1 MSCYVGGQVRKRR
14 SRLPF
19 ISLYPSAHDWWSS
32 NWFSKHLP
40 LLKIMESSKV
50 HAKCFFFQT
59 LAWNR
64 TLDSSS
70 VYDKVSAQPN
80 TIVKQ
85 ICFPNRNVLFLS
97 LFSLFKNWMHN
108 VGWGCAEILPSLQM
122 FLSKIWHHLKNVF
135 AIRFFDFVS
144 LSFSF
149 RRIEY
154 SILCLTDL
162 SLNCFLWR
170 CENNEEI
177 VLERA
182 IKLVTR
188 YVRVS
193 LFIVHCR
200 ELAEF
205 STEVSNTWPRR
216 AEETSSSVYQQRLVR
231 EGLVNSHISLTDKL
245 MTRRNIKCIH
255 K

>member
-1 MSCYVGGQVRKRR
+1 MLRR
-14 SRLPF
+14 RASEKKTEPVTIYKF
-19 ISLYPSAHDWWSS
+19 ILICSWLMIIQLVFKAFAVVEDNGIFQSTRQ
-32 NWFSKHLP
+32 
-40 LLKIMESSKV
+40 M
-50 HAKCFFFQT
+50 FFFQT

-70 VYDKVSAQPN
+70 VYGKVSAQPN

-85 ICFPNRNVLFLS
+85 ICFPNGNVLFLS

-144 LSFSF
+144 LSFSS

-154 SILCLTDL
+154 SMLCLTDL

-170 CENNEEI
+170 CENKEEI

-188 YVRVS
+188 YIWVS

-200 ELAEF
+200 ALAEF
-205 STEVSNTWPRR
+205 SKEVSNTWPRR
-216 AEETSSSVYQQRLVR
+216 AEETFSSVYKQRLVR